1 MCSRMVEVLRTPPS
15 FAFANATSPFVLRK
29 NGEDLVLQAAWCE
42 ADVSYGKPY
51 RFARASSL
59 SIQRTI
65 LGRMDAALDHAGSLA
80 MAVKVK
86 PI

>member
-1 MCSRMVEVLRTPPS
+1 MFQDGGSASYPS
-15 FAFANATSPFVLRK
+15 VIRFCNTRSSPFVLRK